1 MKTSLMLF
9 LIAFIVGCANSTSRS
24 TILINSRASIDAS
37 GKTKFVILPGPNI
50 SNRLE
55 FEDVS
60 NALSSALIAQGYV
73 FATAADAELAIS
85 LDYSTSTDTQSYTT
99 SSPVYG
105 SVPGPVSTIHAVTV
119 PIGSSKG
126 PTMTTGH
133 IINQPI
139 TAVVG
144 QETQVR
150 NVIFSGVRAL
160 IEASDAQAIRDTIN
174 KNTPYSGKVLWRIDA
189 TYVVRGY
196 TDQGKVAPVLVTA
209 AAPYAG
215 KNTGGVITIKR

>member
-1 MKTSLMLF
+1 
-9 LIAFIVGCANSTSRS
+9 
-24 TILINSRASIDAS
+24 
-37 GKTKFVILPGPNI
+37 
-50 SNRLE
+50 
-55 FEDVS
+55 
-60 NALSSALIAQGYV
+60 
-73 FATAADAELAIS
+73 
-85 LDYSTSTDTQSYTT
+85 
-99 SSPVYG
+99 
-105 SVPGPVSTIHAVTV
+105 
-119 PIGSSKG
+119 
-126 PTMTTGH
+126 MTTGH
-133 IINQPI
+133 LINQPI

-196 TDQGKVAPVLVTA
+196 TDQGNVAPVLVTA